1 VSSALNDGGR
11 SPPPAREV
19 EWEVLPPEEKKKR
32 AALEPL
38 FKWVAIIMDGLL
50 RLPGTKFRF
59 GLNPLID
66 FIPVVGDVSAAFISA
81 SVLVY
86 AVTRGLPKVL
96 LGRMALNVLINELV
110 GIVPVVGSIFAF
122 WFRANKRNYDL
133 LQHHVVQPTR
143 SRKGDWAFVVGFL
156 VLLFGIFL
164 ASLIATI
171 VVLHLFA
178 KFLSAH

>member
-1 VSSALNDGGR
+1 MQSKIEDRQPKIL
-11 SPPPAREV
+11 

-38 FKWVAIIMDGLL
+38 FKWVAFIMDGLL
-50 RLPGTKFRF
+50 RVPGTKFRF

-66 FIPVVGDVSAAFISA
+66 FIPVVGDMSAAVVSA

-110 GIVPVVGSIFAF
+110 GIVPVAGSIFAF

-133 LQHHVVQPTR
+133 LQHHVAQPNR
-143 SRKGDWAFVVGFL
+143 SRKGDWAFVIGFL
-156 VLLFGIFL
+156 ILLLGIFL
-164 ASLIATI
+164 ASVIITI
-171 VVLHLFA
+171 FALHEFA

>member
-1 VSSALNDGGR
+1 MQSKIEDRQSKIL
-11 SPPPAREV
+11 

-50 RLPGTKFRF
+50 RVPGTKFRF

-66 FIPVVGDVSAAFISA
+66 FIPVVGDVSAAFVSA

-86 AVTRGLPKVL
+86 GVTRGLPKVL
-96 LGRMALNVLINELV
+96 LGRMALNVLVNELV
-110 GIVPVVGSIFAF
+110 GIVPVIGSVFAF

-133 LQHHVVQPTR
+133 LQHHIAEPTR
-143 SRKGDWAFVVGFL
+143 SRKGDWAFVLGFL
-156 VLLFGIFL
+156 ALLLGIYL
-164 ASLIATI
+164 ASIIATI
-171 VVLHLFA
+171 VFLFA
-178 KFLSAH
+178 LGKFLSAH